1 MIVPELPGGGTA
13 EAADLVPLG
22 LVDLPGL
29 VLGHAHGVGH
39 VTRHSGAR
47 PSHDITVCHA
57 VSIMSPCY
65 GSEVFWKNGPD

>member
-1 MIVPELPGGGTA
+1 MIVPELPGGREA

-29 VLGHAHGVGH
+29 ILGHGHGVGH
-39 VTRHSGAR
+39 VTRHVGAR

-57 VSIMSPCY
+57 VSIMSLCY
-65 GSEVFWKNGPD
+65 GSEVFWKTGPD